1 MSPFDYA
8 KPVKL
13 IKELVKY
20 YPTDNCKI
28 LDFFAGSGTTGQA
41 ILELNSEDDGNR
53 EFILCTA
60 NEKTDSTPNGIVYD
74 VTLKRLKRVM
84 TGCCYDGTNDFDWL
98 KEHEPYGN
106 SLNVYEIA
114 SVANFERTT
123 GKTPFDVIDEAAY
136 DITKFKNI
144 KDKIE
149 WICSNFEITE
159 KDIESDNEWKN
170 RMEEK

>member
-1 MSPFDYA
+1 MWSPITAPDGTEVYPIRNDGSEGRWRWGKNKLLKAVENNDVLFEKRSDGSYIAYEKIRNDKVKNKQLISILKDDYINANGSDDLKKIFNTLMSPFDYA

-74 VTLKRLKRVM
+74 VTLK
-84 TGCCYDGTNDFDWL
+84 G
-98 KEHEPYGN
+98 
-106 SLNVYEIA
+106 
-114 SVANFERTT
+114 
-123 GKTPFDVIDEAAY
+123 
-136 DITKFKNI
+136 
-144 KDKIE
+144 
-149 WICSNFEITE
+149 
-159 KDIESDNEWKN
+159 
-170 RMEEK
+170 